1 MIARSRRHLHDYL
14 QGRMTGTSAG
24 GTAEQPPPGDTE
36 PIKTYLVEVRG
47 DGVAGRDP
55 DFSVVKTL
63 RTLVSEPYLKAG
75 FPARVHSARER
86 GLVTIEGRYRGGTPV
101 SMYADCRDPRH
112 WLIHTLAPG
121 RTADW
126 AIGRMAAVGTRLSRV
141 SMPGQLLEKLAGLG
155 LLEGLILSHD
165 RRQFDEGEGYG
176 AEGFMSMQLWGGQS
190 GRILSM
196 MSGERSLSDSVSLS
210 RVHVRY
216 WPHEDDRAASCLAEI
231 DRDGRMVT
239 RGTSYEGHLHL
250 VKVFRR
256 LYTRQIDNL
265 ESHFRVR
272 ADGDAGKLVG
282 RCLTIRP
289 ARPIGNSARF
299 CEIAFSG
306 TPPFRLWGVPAQTSG
321 SFTRVRALDLDVGG
335 ALDCEITPE
344 FLRVFLLSGTSANS
358 VVRFLTNLQ
367 HYFDS
372 GVRLLDQDGQDVLEL

>member
-14 QGRMTGTSAG
+14 QGRMTGASAG
-24 GTAEQPPPGDTE
+24 GATEQGPSGDTE
-36 PIKTYLVEVRG
+36 PIKTYLVEVRR
-47 DGVAGRDP
+47 DGGAAAGP

-63 RTLVSEPYLKAG
+63 RALVSEPYLQAG
-75 FPARVHSARER
+75 LAARVHPSKEP
-86 GLVTIEGRYRGGTPV
+86 GLVTIEGRYRGRTPV
-101 SMYADCRDPRH
+101 AMYADCRDPRH
-112 WLIHTLAPG
+112 WLIHTLASG

-141 SMPGQLLEKLAGLG
+141 SLPGQLLRKLAGLG

-165 RRQFDEGEGYG
+165 RRQFDEGKGYD
-176 AEGFMSMQLWGGQS
+176 ARGFMSMQLWGGQS
-190 GRILSM
+190 GRILST
-196 MSGERSLSDSVSLS
+196 MSRERSLSDSISLS

-216 WPHEDDRAASCLAEI
+216 WPDEDDRAASCLAEI

-256 LYTRQIDNL
+256 LYTRQIEKL
-265 ESHFRVR
+265 ESRFRVR

-289 ARPIGNSARF
+289 ARPVGNPARF
-299 CEIAFSG
+299 CDLVFSG
-306 TPPFRLWGVPAQTSG
+306 TLPFRLWGVPALTSG

-358 VVRFLTNLQ
+358 VVRFFANLQ
-367 HYFDS
+367 RHFDS
-372 GVRLLDQDGQDVLEL
+372 GVRLLDQDEQDVLEL

>member
-1 MIARSRRHLHDYL
+1 
-14 QGRMTGTSAG
+14 
-24 GTAEQPPPGDTE
+24 
-36 PIKTYLVEVRG
+36 
-47 DGVAGRDP
+47 
-55 DFSVVKTL
+55 
-63 RTLVSEPYLKAG
+63 
-75 FPARVHSARER
+75 
-86 GLVTIEGRYRGGTPV
+86 
-101 SMYADCRDPRH
+101 
-112 WLIHTLAPG
+112 
-121 RTADW
+121 
-126 AIGRMAAVGTRLSRV
+126 
-141 SMPGQLLEKLAGLG
+141 
-155 LLEGLILSHD
+155 
-165 RRQFDEGEGYG
+165 
-176 AEGFMSMQLWGGQS
+176 MSMQLWGGQS

-196 MSGERSLSDSVSLS
+196 MSRERSLSDSVSLS

-216 WPHEDDRAASCLAEI
+216 WPDEDDRTASCLAEI

-256 LYTRQIDNL
+256 LYTRQIENL

-272 ADGDAGKLVG
+272 ADGDTGKLVG

-299 CEIAFSG
+299 CDIAFSG

-335 ALDCEITPE
+335 ALDCEVTPE
-344 FLRVFLLSGTSANS
+344 FLRIFLLSGTSANA

-367 HYFDS
+367 HYFHS